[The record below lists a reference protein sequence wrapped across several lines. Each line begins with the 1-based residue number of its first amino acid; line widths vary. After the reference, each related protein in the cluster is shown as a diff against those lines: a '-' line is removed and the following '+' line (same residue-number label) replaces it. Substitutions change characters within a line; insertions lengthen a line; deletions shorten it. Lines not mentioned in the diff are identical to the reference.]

1 MKGGASNMAIF
12 NATLQVKAPAV
23 GYQAEVATGMHSLI
37 HTEVRHTLHKIGG
50 L

>member
-1 MKGGASNMAIF
+1 MAVF
-12 NATLQVKAPAV
+12 NATLQIKAPAV

-37 HTEVRHTLHKIGG
+37 HIKVIYTVHKIGG